1 MHARSPVHAVICAQ
15 HFPKAG
21 LKGVL
26 HECFFLLDLEKRFVE
41 RRHELDPGHD
51 FLTELV
57 FSPIT
62 YLYRIARFGLLISL
76 YGEVVIPR

>member
-1 MHARSPVHAVICAQ
+1 M
-15 HFPKAG
+15 
-21 LKGVL
+21 
-26 HECFFLLDLEKRFVE
+26 FLSFWIWRNALSSDVTNWI
-41 RRHELDPGHD
+41 PGTT

-62 YLYRIARFGLLISL
+62 YLYQIARFGLLSSL